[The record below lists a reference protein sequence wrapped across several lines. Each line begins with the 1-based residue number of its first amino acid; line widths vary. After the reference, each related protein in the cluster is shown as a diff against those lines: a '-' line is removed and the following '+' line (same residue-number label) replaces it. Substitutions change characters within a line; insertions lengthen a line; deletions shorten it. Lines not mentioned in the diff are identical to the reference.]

1 MTMVR
6 CMVSMLHMDQRCL
19 RKPLQRKCVGL
30 GETTLIM
37 TKQYCRIDIQI
48 VFITVNYKIKILC
61 DNIVYNFFESGKH
74 VIPHKMK
81 DSLWMKS
88 LLVIT

>member
-1 MTMVR
+1 MVR
-6 CMVSMLHMDQRCL
+6 CTVSMLHMDQRCL

-30 GETTLIM
+30 GETTFIM

-48 VFITVNYKIKILC
+48 VFITVNYKINILC
-61 DNIVYNFFESGKH
+61 DNIVYTFVGSGKH
-74 VIPHKMK
+74 VLPHKIK

-88 LLVIT
+88 LLVII

>member
-1 MTMVR
+1 MVR
-6 CMVSMLHMDQRCL
+6 CMVSMLHMDQQCL

-37 TKQYCRIDIQI
+37 TKQYYRIDIQI